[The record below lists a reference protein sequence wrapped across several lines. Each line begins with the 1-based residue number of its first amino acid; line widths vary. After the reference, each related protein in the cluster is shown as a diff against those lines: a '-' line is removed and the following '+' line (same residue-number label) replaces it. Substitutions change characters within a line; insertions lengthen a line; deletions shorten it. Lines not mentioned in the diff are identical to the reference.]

1 MDVLEKLI
9 DGMRPAVVLV
19 RMIEVRIDHFLTF
32 HFILRIFTIECNL
45 WPLTI
50 NLLLDNFKKVLLRT
64 ITGVLP
70 CTQVDT

>member
-9 DGMRPAVVLV
+9 YGMRPAVVLV

-45 WPLTI
+45 RTLTI
-50 NLLLDNFKKVLLRT
+50 NLLLDNFKKVLMRA